1 MVMSSRQRQ
10 CGQSGAC
17 KSGCPFC
24 AGVADP
30 SPYCPAESERIRRKI
45 IQRQREGVFAYA
57 HFHKQAVVQ
66 VKVTQKSHGL
76 A

>member
-1 MVMSSRQRQ
+1 MANPGRV
-10 CGQSGAC
+10 

-30 SPYCPAESERIRRKI
+30 SPCCPAESERIRRKK
-45 IQRQREGVFAYA
+45 IQRERGGFAYA

-66 VKVTQKSHGL
+66 VKVAQKSHGL